1 MKTLLLYIQKYY
13 VVYANLMKFL
23 VQEYRDARPA
33 PSDFNSKEYMWEWDR
48 ALSWQMQC
56 SCLMHSR
63 WSSAASLGLLR
74 ASSPPIGEPGPQHP

>member
-1 MKTLLLYIQKYY
+1 MPVQLLDQS
-13 VVYANLMKFL
+13 
-23 VQEYRDARPA
+23 A

-63 WSSAASLGLLR
+63 WSSAVSLGLLR
-74 ASSPPIGEPGPQHP
+74 PSSPPIGEPGPQHP